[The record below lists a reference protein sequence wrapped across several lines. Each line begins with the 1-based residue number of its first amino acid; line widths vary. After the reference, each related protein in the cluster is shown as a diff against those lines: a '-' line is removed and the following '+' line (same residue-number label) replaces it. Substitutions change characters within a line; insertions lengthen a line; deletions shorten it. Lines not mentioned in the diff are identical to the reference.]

1 MVRPLPALGRITD
14 FLVPA
19 LLIPYILEQMT
30 KLCRL
35 IYRSKTSWDS
45 LTFLTNSLLRKL
57 AVDSTSR
64 NKEKDITGI
73 LLLSDESFLQVLE
86 GPEDAVNALYCK
98 IIQDKLHSDVT
109 LISYEQIANKSFD
122 EWSMRVLDLND
133 LPKPAREVLL
143 LKYKGTEGYVD
154 IPNDAPIAMAL
165 LLDAR
170 AFCLSEAE
178 SE

>member
-1 MVRPLPALGRITD
+1 
-14 FLVPA
+14 
-19 LLIPYILEQMT
+19 MT

-133 LPKPAREVLL
+133 LPKPAR
-143 LKYKGTEGYVD
+143 
-154 IPNDAPIAMAL
+154 
-165 LLDAR
+165 
-170 AFCLSEAE
+170 
-178 SE
+178 